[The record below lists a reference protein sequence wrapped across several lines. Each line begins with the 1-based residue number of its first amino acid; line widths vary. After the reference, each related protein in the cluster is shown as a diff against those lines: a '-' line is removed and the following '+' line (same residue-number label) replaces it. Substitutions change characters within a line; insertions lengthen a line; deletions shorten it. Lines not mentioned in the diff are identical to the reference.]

1 MNDLILVNTKFSNP
15 KLRLTLP
22 TPVMEEVAKKEKVE
36 SNREMAVDAAI
47 VRIMKTHKKLIF

>member
-1 MNDLILVNTKFSNP
+1 VNTKFSNP